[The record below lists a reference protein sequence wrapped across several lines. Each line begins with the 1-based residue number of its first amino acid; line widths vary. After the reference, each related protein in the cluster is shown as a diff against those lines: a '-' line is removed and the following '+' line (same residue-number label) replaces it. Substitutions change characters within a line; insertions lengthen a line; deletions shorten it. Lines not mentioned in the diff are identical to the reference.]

1 MLTQIEMGRRSVCEQ
16 YSIKVFIVTVYFDSL
31 SVADDGVIVFPFS
44 AFTFAFTVEN
54 LGDRFI

>member
-1 MLTQIEMGRRSVCEQ
+1 MGRRSVYEQ

-44 AFTFAFTVEN
+44 AFTFAFIVEN